1 MWDRGDVRLE
11 RGAVIG
17 TEGDAM
23 NGDAIGQGEC
33 GERRCYW
40 TEGRC
45 EGRRGTRDTCDWDKG
60 ECEVDQKV
68 KR

>member
-1 MWDRGDVRLE
+1 MGQRGRAIGKGRCHRDRGH
-11 RGAVIG
+11 
-17 TEGDAM
+17 AM
-23 NGDAIGQGEC
+23 KGDAIGQGEC